1 MSFSS
6 GANESAS
13 SLPPDLTRRG
23 IVLAMGSGLFS
34 AGLLRTGIN
43 QATPRGK
50 ERGLIDPELIR
61 PPGAL
66 PEADF
71 LTRCVRCGE
80 CMKACATNT
89 LQPVWLKAGLE
100 GLFSP
105 VMVPRLAACAV
116 NCNVCGQVCPTGA
129 IRDVSVIEKKHVK
142 VGTAWIARQNCLV
155 WEQDKKCL
163 VCDEVCPYNAIS
175 FQPVPG
181 LRNAAPVVI
190 ENKCTGCGWC
200 ENKCPVQGA
209 SAIRVNIIGEIRLA
223 SGSYIEK
230 AREYGLS
237 FKTRETAL
245 DRLAPGTF
253 DAPGTS
259 VEQAPYSEPSGVQVE
274 ELPPG
279 FMPK

>member
-1 MSFSS
+1 M
-6 GANESAS
+6 
-13 SLPPDLTRRG
+13 
-23 IVLAMGSGLFS
+23 
-34 AGLLRTGIN
+34 
-43 QATPRGK
+43 
-50 ERGLIDPELIR
+50 DPELIR

-100 GLFSP
+100 GIFSP

-129 IRDVSVIEKKHVK
+129 IRDISVIEKKHAK

-259 VEQAPYSEPSGVQVE
+259 VEQAPYSEPSGVQGE